1 MYEEKEEGDMLS
13 EAQRISEGRKGIG
26 TEHKWKPPVPARP
39 DETTLYRC
47 DITAQENKASA
58 DAGNIAQVCQHTTY
72 RVGSTVRSVFA
83 ASQLL
88 GTAAGQK
95 DILEQIARESLT
107 ALLFVGLGMLAAL
120 LGICVTIREWIHMIQ
135 EALQNRRRRE
145 VIRRLLVEEDNR
157 IRIQL
162 PTVRPRNVIYTHPEY
177 PNARFSN
184 ECPVSHSVKTSLV
197 ETARFGC
204 GSAALL
210 AATTL
215 LSSKRTAAAP
225 Q

>member
-1 MYEEKEEGDMLS
+1 
-13 EAQRISEGRKGIG
+13 
-26 TEHKWKPPVPARP
+26 
-39 DETTLYRC
+39 
-47 DITAQENKASA
+47 
-58 DAGNIAQVCQHTTY
+58 
-72 RVGSTVRSVFA
+72 
-83 ASQLL
+83 
-88 GTAAGQK
+88 
-95 DILEQIARESLT
+95 
-107 ALLFVGLGMLAAL
+107 
-120 LGICVTIREWIHMIQ
+120 MIQ

-145 VIRRLLVEEDNR
+145 VIRRLLVEEDNG

-177 PNARFSN
+177 PNVRFSN

-197 ETARFGC
+197 ETARSGC